1 MREDEA
7 EDPRAT
13 ITHVTRLHGIF
24 FMNRGDILDIID
36 SSKRKSHEQLGIQRK
51 KLTKIVQQKAILQ

>member
-1 MREDEA
+1 MMKNEA
-7 EDPRAT
+7 EDPRVT

-36 SSKRKSHEQLGIQRK
+36 SYKHRSHEQLGIQRQ
-51 KLTKIVQQKAILQ
+51 KLTEIVQQKAILQ